1 MAAQFKYIV
10 VGAGM
15 MGAAAARH
23 LSLESDGVALIGPQ
37 EPTDIRSHQGVFA
50 SHYDAARITRTID
63 DDADWARLANRSIAR
78 YEEIERENGIGFY
91 HEVGCL
97 IVGKA
102 RGTGS
107 PYIENVCAAAETLA
121 VDADV
126 LGDAEL
132 VRRFPYFSFES
143 GCEGVFE
150 RRNAGH
156 INPRELV
163 RAQILAAEKRSVTR
177 YDDVVVSVRDEDG
190 VAIVTNAS
198 GNSYTAEKVLVAAG
212 GFSVADGLLP
222 QPLSMNVYG
231 RTVAFFEIDGSERA
245 RYAEM
250 PSLIYEPSDPTK
262 HIYLL
267 PPVVYPD
274 GKTYL
279 NIGGEP
285 DDIPLRTDAE
295 IREWFRSGGK
305 PAVRD
310 HLAAIVET
318 LVPSIDVS
326 RISMAAC
333 VTSYT
338 PSGYP
343 AIGFCGS
350 ERIAVLTGGCGA
362 AAKSSD
368 EIGRLGAVLLTRG
381 SVRDEGY
388 DTDFVPAF
396 GG

>member
-23 LSLESDGVALIGPQ
+23 LSLESDGVALIGPH
-37 EPTDIRSHQGVFA
+37 EPADIRDHQGVFA

-78 YEEIERENGIGFY
+78 YREIEHESGIDFY
-91 HEVGCL
+91 HEAGCL

-102 RGTGS
+102 RGTGV
-107 PYIENVCAAAETLA
+107 PYIENVCAAAETLG
-121 VDADV
+121 VDTDI

-132 VRRFPYFSFES
+132 IQRFPYFSFES

-156 INPRELV
+156 INPRALV
-163 RAQILAAEKRSVTR
+163 RAQIVAAEKRGVTR
-177 YDDVVVSVRDEDG
+177 YDEIAVSVREEG
-190 VAIVTNAS
+190 GMAIVTTTS
-198 GNSYTAEKVLVAAG
+198 GKSYTAEKVLVAAG
-212 GFSVADGLLP
+212 GFSIAERLLP
-222 QPLSMNVYG
+222 QALSMEVYG
-231 RTVAFFEIDGSERA
+231 RTVAFFEVNNADLPDFS
-245 RYAEM
+245 EM
-250 PSLIYEPSDPTK
+250 PSLIYEPSDPAK

-274 GKTYL
+274 GKAYL
-279 NIGGEP
+279 KIGGEP
-285 DDIPLRTDAE
+285 EDILLRSDAE
-295 IREWFRSGGK
+295 IRAWFRAGGK
-305 PAVRD
+305 PEVRD
-310 HLAAIVET
+310 NLAAIVET

-326 RISMAAC
+326 RLSMAAC

-343 AIGFCGS
+343 AIGYCGS
-350 ERIAVLTGGCGA
+350 DRIAVLTGGCGA

-368 EIGRLGAVLLTRG
+368 EIGRLGAVLLGRG
-381 SVRDEGY
+381 HLKDEGY
-388 DTDFVPAF
+388 ETDFAPVF
-396 GG
+396 GR

>member
-23 LSLESDGVALIGPQ
+23 LSLQSDGVALIGPL
-37 EPTDIRSHQGVFA
+37 EPSDIRHHQGVFA

-63 DDADWARLANRSIAR
+63 DDADWALLANRSIAR
-78 YEEIERENGIGFY
+78 YQEIERESGINFY

-102 RGTGS
+102 RGTGT
-107 PYIENVCAAAETLA
+107 PYIENVCAAAETLG
-121 VDADV
+121 VETDV

-132 VRRFPYFSFES
+132 IQRFPYFSFEG

-163 RAQILAAEKRSVTR
+163 RAQILAAGKHGVTR
-177 YDDVVVSVRDEDG
+177 YEDVVVSVRDEAG
-190 VAIVTNAS
+190 VAVVTTAS
-198 GNSYTAEKVLVAAG
+198 GKSYTAEKVLVAAG
-212 GFSVADGLLP
+212 GFSKMEGLLP
-222 QPLSMNVYG
+222 RPLSMEVYG
-231 RTVAFFEIDGSERA
+231 RTVAFFEVDDADLPNFS
-245 RYAEM
+245 EM
-250 PSLIYEPSDPTK
+250 PSLIYEPSDPAK

-267 PPVVYPD
+267 PPVIYPD
-274 GKTYL
+274 GKAYL
-279 NIGGEP
+279 KIGGEP
-285 DDIPLRTDAE
+285 EDILLGTDAE
-295 IREWFRSGGK
+295 IRAWFRAGGK
-305 PAVRD
+305 PQVRD
-310 HLAAIVET
+310 NLAAVVET
-318 LVPSIDVS
+318 LVPSMDVA
-326 RISMAAC
+326 RLSMAAC

-343 AIGFCGS
+343 AIGYCGS

-368 EIGRLGAVLLTRG
+368 EIGRLGAALLTQG
-381 SVRDEGY
+381 HLKDEGY
-388 DTDFVPAF
+388 ETDFAPVF
-396 GG
+396 GR

>member
-23 LSLESDGVALIGPQ
+23 LSLESDGVALIGPH
-37 EPTDIRSHQGVFA
+37 EPADIQNHQGVFA

-63 DDADWARLANRSIAR
+63 DDADWARLANRSIER
-78 YEEIERENGIGFY
+78 YREIERESGIGFY

-102 RGTGS
+102 RGTGV
-107 PYIENVCAAAETLA
+107 PYIENVCAAAETLG
-121 VDADV
+121 VDTDV
-126 LGDAEL
+126 FGDAEL
-132 VRRFPYFSFES
+132 IERFPYFSFES

-163 RAQILAAEKRSVTR
+163 RAQILAAEKRGVTR
-177 YDDVVVSVRDEDG
+177 YDDIVVSVRDEGD
-190 VAIVTNAS
+190 VATVTTAS
-198 GNSYTAEKVLVAAG
+198 GKSYTAEKVLVAAG
-212 GFSVADGLLP
+212 GFSIAEGLLP
-222 QPLSMNVYG
+222 QALSMKVYA
-231 RTVAFFEIDGSERA
+231 RTVAFFEVDDADLRGFS
-245 RYAEM
+245 EM

-274 GKTYL
+274 GKAYL
-279 NIGGEP
+279 KIGGDPEN
-285 DDIPLRTDAE
+285 ILLGTDAE
-295 IREWFRSGGK
+295 IRAWFRTGGK
-305 PAVRD
+305 PEVRD
-310 HLAAIVET
+310 NFAAIVET
-318 LVPSIDVS
+318 LVPSIDVA
-326 RISMAAC
+326 RLSMAAC

-338 PSGYP
+338 QSGYP
-343 AIGFCGS
+343 AIGYCGS

-368 EIGRLGAVLLTRG
+368 EIGRLGAVLLAQG
-381 SVRDEGY
+381 HIAGEGY
-388 DTDFVPAF
+388 ETDFAPVFAS
-396 GG
+396 

>member
-23 LSLESDGVALIGPQ
+23 LSLQSDGVALIGPL
-37 EPTDIRSHQGVFA
+37 EPSDIRHHQGVFA

-63 DDADWARLANRSIAR
+63 DDADWALLANRSIAR
-78 YEEIERENGIGFY
+78 YQEIERESGINFY

-102 RGTGS
+102 RGTGV
-107 PYIENVCAAAETLA
+107 PYIENVCAAAETLG
-121 VDADV
+121 VETDV

-132 VRRFPYFSFES
+132 IQRFPYFSFES

-163 RAQILAAEKRSVTR
+163 RAQILSAQKRGVTR
-177 YDDVVVSVRDEDG
+177 YEDVVVSVRDEAG
-190 VAIVTNAS
+190 VALVTTAS
-198 GNSYTAEKVLVAAG
+198 GKSYTAEKVLVAAG
-212 GFSVADGLLP
+212 GFSTMEGLLP
-222 QPLSMNVYG
+222 RPLSMEVYG
-231 RTVAFFEIDGSERA
+231 RTVAFFEVDDADLPNFS
-245 RYAEM
+245 EM
-250 PSLIYEPSDPTK
+250 PSLIYEPSDPAK

-267 PPVVYPD
+267 PPVIYPD
-274 GKTYL
+274 SKAYL
-279 NIGGEP
+279 KIGGEP
-285 DDIPLRTDAE
+285 EDILLGTDAE
-295 IREWFRSGGK
+295 IRAWFRAGGK
-305 PAVRD
+305 PQVRD
-310 HLAAIVET
+310 NLAAIVET
-318 LVPSIDVS
+318 LVPSIDVA
-326 RISMAAC
+326 RLSMAAC

-343 AIGFCGS
+343 AIGYCGS

-368 EIGRLGAVLLTRG
+368 EIGRLGAALLTQG
-381 SVRDEGY
+381 HLKDEGY
-388 DTDFVPAF
+388 ETDFAPVF
-396 GG
+396 GR